1 MPDRRI
7 VKTSLSLEVFHCVT
21 EEELTVP
28 LKARDYK
35 DPLVVVYEE
44 VEDDISKSNRATN
57 GKRLP
62 KTRDSRSPKWDVC
75 S

>member
-7 VKTSLSLEVFHCVT
+7 VKTSLCLEVFHCVT

-35 DPLVVVYEE
+35 DPLVVAYET
-44 VEDDISKSNRATN
+44 DITQQDNEMVR
-57 GKRLP
+57 GK
-62 KTRDSRSPKWDVC
+62 DV
-75 S
+75 